1 MSPGYRLMVYKLDKR
16 TKTGERFVGS
26 YEYAGYSH
34 KAILNEISALK
45 QNLYRTADGWRL
57 DFERL

>member
-1 MSPGYRLMVYKLDKR
+1 MVYKLDEGS
-16 TKTGERFVGS
+16 KTGERLGGS